1 MADTAPAGDP
11 RNNLIQQFCSVTG
24 CTPSEAQHFLG
35 NNEWD
40 PSLAVTEYYTT
51 LEEAG
56 GAGEPEGSTDD
67 AENDSGAASGN
78 SGRTLDGRIVPQ
90 AIPTVSSQP
99 PDTASSSKQ
108 PPKKKFATLGDLSGG
123 GTGGHAGHGHDDDD
137 DDDDEDQDFFAG
149 GEKSALAVQNPDDLK
164 RKIIEKAR
172 RGGQRPADE
181 PPKSSTRF
189 TGTARTLGSD
199 DTPSQVIED
208 PSAKSPKPAVKVER
222 RLHFW
227 ADGFSV
233 DDGPLYRS
241 DDPANAGILA
251 MIKSGRAPLEIMNVQ
266 QHQEVEV
273 KVDQHQENYVAP
285 KQKYKA
291 FGGGGQRLGSPTPG
305 PGTRASE
312 PATTSAIPTPTATSS
327 QPAASAMD
335 IDESQPTIS
344 IQIRL
349 GDGTRLVS
357 RFNTSH
363 TIGDVYSFV
372 QASSPS
378 SQNRPWVLMTTFPS
392 KELSD
397 KAQVLGDLSDFKRGG
412 VVVQKWQ

>member
-1 MADTAPAGDP
+1 MADTFAPGDP
-11 RNNLIQQFCSVTG
+11 RDTLIQQFCSVTG
-24 CTPSEAQHFLG
+24 CTASEAQHFLR
-35 NNEWD
+35 NNDWD
-40 PSLAVTEYYTT
+40 PTRAVTEYYTI
-51 LEEAG
+51 LEEPG
-56 GAGEPEGSTDD
+56 GTGEQEGLTGD
-67 AENDSGAASGN
+67 AEDDSETAAGSA
-78 SGRTLDGRIVPQ
+78 GRTLDGRIVPQ

-99 PDTASSSKQ
+99 AGPASRSQQ

-123 GTGGHAGHGHDDDD
+123 GAGGHAGHGHDDED

-172 RGGQRPADE
+172 RGGQRSADE
-181 PPKSSTRF
+181 PPRPSTRF
-189 TGTARTLGSD
+189 TGTAHTLGSD

-208 PSAKSPKPAVKVER
+208 PNAKTSKPAVKVER

-273 KVDQHQENYVAP
+273 KVEQHQENYVAP
-285 KQKYKA
+285 KKKYKA

-305 PGTRASE
+305 PGTRATE
-312 PATTSAIPTPTATSS
+312 PATIATTPTPTATSS
-327 QPAASAMD
+327 PPAASAMNV
-335 IDESQPTIS
+335 DESQPTIS

-378 SQNRPWVLMTTFPS
+378 SQNRPWALMTTFPS

-397 KAQVLGDLSDFKRGG
+397 KAQVLGDLPDFRRGG

>member
-1 MADTAPAGDP
+1 MADALPTGDA
-11 RNNLIQQFCSVTG
+11 RDALIQQFCSVTG
-24 CTPSEAQHFLG
+24 STPSEAQHFLTNTG
-35 NNEWD
+35 WD

-56 GAGEPEGSTDD
+56 GSGEQEDSTGD
-67 AENDSGAASGN
+67 AEDDSGAAGAS
-78 SGRTLDGRIVPQ
+78 SGRTLDGRIIPQ
-90 AIPTVSSQP
+90 AIPTISSQP
-99 PDTASSSKQ
+99 SGPASSSKQ
-108 PPKKKFATLGDLSGG
+108 PAKKKFATLGDLSGG
-123 GTGGHAGHGHDDDD
+123 GAGGHAGHGHDDDD
-137 DDDDEDQDFFAG
+137 DDDEEDQDFFAG

-181 PPKSSTRF
+181 PPKPSTRF
-189 TGTARTLGSD
+189 TGTAHTLGSD

-208 PSAKSPKPAVKVER
+208 PNAKVAKPAVKVER

-273 KVDQHQENYVAP
+273 KVEQHQENYVAP
-285 KQKYKA
+285 KKKYKA

-305 PGTRASE
+305 PGTRAAE
-312 PATTSAIPTPTATSS
+312 PTTTSTAPVTAPASS

-335 IDESQPTIS
+335 IDEAQPTIS

>member
-1 MADTAPAGDP
+1 M
-11 RNNLIQQFCSVTG
+11 I
-24 CTPSEAQHFLG
+24 H
-35 NNEWD
+35 
-40 PSLAVTEYYTT
+40 
-51 LEEAG
+51 
-56 GAGEPEGSTDD
+56 
-67 AENDSGAASGN
+67 
-78 SGRTLDGRIVPQ
+78 
-90 AIPTVSSQP
+90 
-99 PDTASSSKQ
+99 
-108 PPKKKFATLGDLSGG
+108 
-123 GTGGHAGHGHDDDD
+123 
-137 DDDDEDQDFFAG
+137 
-149 GEKSALAVQNPDDLK
+149 
-164 RKIIEKAR
+164 

-208 PSAKSPKPAVKVER
+208 PSAKNSKPAVKVER

-273 KVDQHQENYVAP
+273 KVEQHQENYVAP
-285 KQKYKA
+285 KKQYKA

-312 PATTSAIPTPTATSS
+312 SVATSAIST
-327 QPAASAMD
+327 PAATLSRPAPSTMD

-357 RFNTSH
+357 RFNISH

-372 QASSPS
+372 QASSTS